1 MSQFVKECRREW
13 SRLGVPEGA
22 ANEMA
27 ADLEADLAEADADG
41 ASPEVVLG
49 NGYFDA
55 KSFAASWAVARGV
68 VNVSPRLARTV
79 QLSTRTLTLVASA
92 LVCAAVAAVGLLLLA
107 GRAVGSMSAS
117 AIAVR
122 RPFPRQV
129 PAIFVSP
136 HRFFSGPGIGVE
148 LLGLV
153 LLIAGVLGFAL
164 TLWFWRPW
172 SPARQPEADRNV
184 GLPTF
189 L

>member
-1 MSQFVKECRREW
+1 VSQFVKACRREW
-13 SRLGVPEGA
+13 SRLGVPDAA

-27 ADLEADLAEADADG
+27 ADLEADLAEAHADG

-55 KSFAASWAVARGV
+55 KSFAASWALARGV
-68 VNVSPRLARTV
+68 VNVRPRVAPTV

-107 GRAVGSMSAS
+107 GRAVGSVSAS
-117 AIAVR
+117 AVSVR

-129 PAIFVSP
+129 PAIFMSP
-136 HRFFSGPGIGVE
+136 HRFFSGPGIGVD
-148 LLGLV
+148 LAGWV
-153 LLIAGVLGFAL
+153 LLIVGVLGFAL
-164 TLWFWRPW
+164 TVWFWKPW
-172 SPARQPEADRNV
+172 STARRPEPDHNV

>member
-1 MSQFVKECRREW
+1 MSQFVRACRREW
-13 SRLGVPEGA
+13 SRLGVPEAA

-55 KSFAASWAVARGV
+55 KSFAASWALARGV
-68 VNVSPRLARTV
+68 VNVRPRLAPSV

-107 GRAVGSMSAS
+107 GRAFGSMSAS

-129 PAIFVSP
+129 PTIFVSP
-136 HRFFSGPGIGVE
+136 HRFFSGPGVGVDP
-148 LLGLV
+148 LGWVLV
-153 LLIAGVLGFAL
+153 IAGVLGFSL

-172 SPARQPEADRNV
+172 STARPPEPEGNV

>member
-1 MSQFVKECRREW
+1 
-13 SRLGVPEGA
+13 
-22 ANEMA
+22 MA
-27 ADLEADLAEADADG
+27 ADLEADLAEAHSEG

-55 KSFAASWAVARGV
+55 KSFAASWALARGV
-68 VNVSPRLARTV
+68 VNASPRLGRTV

-92 LVCAAVAAVGLLLLA
+92 LVCAAVAAVGLLLLS

-117 AIAVR
+117 SIAVR
-122 RPFPRQV
+122 RPFARQV
-129 PAIFVSP
+129 PAIFMSP
-136 HRFFSGPGIGVE
+136 HRFFPGPGIGVA
-148 LLGLV
+148 LAGWV

-164 TLWFWRPW
+164 TMWFWRPW
-172 SPARQPEADRNV
+172 STARRPEPDRNV